1 MPTAPHHACIQWA
14 GQRYPC
20 GGGVVGVGQRGDQ
33 GRQPRGAELLQ
44 GIPLQHHGHA
54 PGVPALQVLHL
65 SYERQ
70 SRLHEQPSFTS
81 KQKQQRVGSGLTPV
95 RRKRRVDG
103 TSLKLLKR
111 TVQAIGSAEQIL
123 GQPIVDEEVP
133 MISRY
138 AILRKSCMRSKRFFW
153 TCESDRKLLMAYIR
167 VRAVLGARYYR
178 VPWKSLSDL
187 PAPPHT
193 CLRRMTL
200 LLKTNGKIRGAVM
213 CLCNLLGE
221 RYVRYLE
228 KERRLKR
235 RRLFPQISNR
245 SQENSLDSNCEQ
257 FNWDDFEVLEIKSA
271 LNEVLELIQTEKID
285 QAKRIG
291 PVNQKT
297 LTMIMMSQRTQ
308 YVHRNCQI
316 IRLYEVKPKRVQFQK
331 ADSVILKNHADI
343 QMQKVKTWK
352 SSANLKKKSL
362 RITEIRLLKEAYG
375 NHWLLRNP
383 IRVEVKTEAKY
394 TSKVAGRHELG
405 PSITPLGLRL
415 EYMICEASKKSS
427 QVVDFLVHNSGKKI
441 MVYFATCA
449 CVDYWAVVLPLIN
462 SLKGSPIIASHGKMK
477 Q

>member
-1 MPTAPHHACIQWA
+1 MH
-14 GQRYPC
+14 
-20 GGGVVGVGQRGDQ
+20 
-33 GRQPRGAELLQ
+33 
-44 GIPLQHHGHA
+44 
-54 PGVPALQVLHL
+54 
-65 SYERQ
+65 
-70 SRLHEQPSFTS
+70 
-81 KQKQQRVGSGLTPV
+81 
-95 RRKRRVDG
+95 DG
-103 TSLKLLKR
+103 PDYF
-111 TVQAIGSAEQIL
+111 II
-123 GQPIVDEEVP
+123 I
-133 MISRY
+133 
-138 AILRKSCMRSKRFFW
+138 C
-153 TCESDRKLLMAYIR
+153 RKLLMAYIR

-308 YVHRNCQI
+308 YVHRNCQ
-316 IRLYEVKPKRVQFQK
+316 
-331 ADSVILKNHADI
+331 
-343 QMQKVKTWK
+343 
-352 SSANLKKKSL
+352 
-362 RITEIRLLKEAYG
+362 
-375 NHWLLRNP
+375 
-383 IRVEVKTEAKY
+383 
-394 TSKVAGRHELG
+394 
-405 PSITPLGLRL
+405 
-415 EYMICEASKKSS
+415 
-427 QVVDFLVHNSGKKI
+427 
-441 MVYFATCA
+441 
-449 CVDYWAVVLPLIN
+449 
-462 SLKGSPIIASHGKMK
+462 
-477 Q
+477 